1 MSREERRVVI
11 SAIGVFLC
19 LLVNF
24 TNLFGS
30 LTQLVSI
37 TQVGINCYVMYLW
50 IEELRSPKRVDY
62 SGAAMGIAIAGMCLL
77 TTLDRFFL
85 HIY

>member
-1 MSREERRVVI
+1 
-11 SAIGVFLC
+11 
-19 LLVNF
+19 
-24 TNLFGS
+24 
-30 LTQLVSI
+30 
-37 TQVGINCYVMYLW
+37 MYLW